1 MLGLLTRLLHLT
13 HERPECG
20 GKNLL
25 RNVATYLPLNTAP
38 NTRTLESSAYED
50 SGRRYSVTW
59 QAVRVATFQESNF
72 RHRQIREK
80 STRIQAK
87 TSVVFV
93 AYIKC

>member
-1 MLGLLTRLLHLT
+1 MLGLLTCLLHLT

-38 NTRTLESSAYED
+38 NTRTLKSSAYED

-59 QAVRVATFQESNF
+59 QAVRVATFQESIF
-72 RHRQIREK
+72 VID
-80 STRIQAK
+80 RIERNLPEYRPKHQWCLLL
-87 TSVVFV
+87 
-93 AYIKC
+93 I